1 MIYQDCPLNYL
12 PIYVKGGQVFTMQSD
27 ITHTE
32 EKPDGI
38 LSIHVY
44 QGETGSEF
52 THYEDAGEG
61 LNYMEGDFHQRKI
74 HYKPEQQSLIL
85 EEATGSRKSDFH
97 TIRLYF
103 HGFESD
109 SIHLNGEQQKLNS
122 RNYAFLE
129 RLTEFDPLPE
139 HNHPYF
145 EITNLKILELPYTSE
160 EIVITSLI

>member
-1 MIYQDCPLNYL
+1 
-12 PIYVKGGQVFTMQSD
+12 MQSD

-32 EKPDGI
+32 ENTDGI

-52 THYEDAGEG
+52 IHYEDAGEG
-61 LNYMEGDFHQRKI
+61 LNYLEGDFHQRKI

-97 TIRLYF
+97 TIRLF
-103 HGFESD
+103 LHSFEYD
-109 SIHLNGEQQKLNS
+109 SIEVNGEKEALQT

-145 EITNLKILELPYTSE
+145 EITNLQIPF
-160 EIVITSLI
+160 